1 MLPGSGRE
9 TKKPQAS
16 NASRD
21 GDRHVDAPEA
31 AGVKMALESPDS
43 QERRIPTGNED
54 VSSNA
59 DSQCSCAPSACWA
72 LEWTRQRRSRQELA
86 GVVRDTTGNV
96 LPGVRLTVTGGPP
109 AASQTVVTDDDGR
122 YALDS
127 IPLGHY
133 LVTGALGGFA
143 PRTIA
148 VDVDDDST
156 TLDLVLAVSSFS
168 ETMTVTATKTGA
180 VDIDSTP
187 IAVTVVPAR
196 TLEQLEI
203 HTVEDLAGL
212 VPAVTISQHTGA
224 AQVTIRGIGTN
235 STVAGADPS
244 STVHLDGVYLGRPVM
259 ALMEFVNVE
268 RVEVLR
274 GRRAR
279 STGATP
285 LAGRSTSSLVSRP
298 MFWRRAVGSRPVITD
313 CSARKARS
321 VVR

>member
-1 MLPGSGRE
+1 MPILRMFVCAVCLLGAG
-9 TKKPQAS
+9 
-16 NASRD
+16 
-21 GDRHVDAPEA
+21 VDAA
-31 AGVKMALESPDS
+31 AAQPAG
-43 QERRIPTGNED
+43 R
-54 VSSNA
+54 
-59 DSQCSCAPSACWA
+59 
-72 LEWTRQRRSRQELA
+72 LA

-109 AASQTVVTDDDGR
+109 AASQTAVTDDDGR

-133 LVTGALGGFA
+133 LVTGALGGFE

-212 VPAVTISQHTGA
+212 VPAVTISQHTG
-224 AQVTIRGIGTN
+224 G
-235 STVAGADPS
+235 AGDHPR
-244 STVHLDGVYLGRPVM
+244 HRD
-259 ALMEFVNVE
+259 EQH
-268 RVEVLR
+268 
-274 GRRAR
+274 GRRCR
-279 STGATP
+279 SQLHRSSRRGLPRPAGDGAH
-285 LAGRSTSSLVSRP
+285 GV
-298 MFWRRAVGSRPVITD
+298 
-313 CSARKARS
+313 C
-321 VVR
+321 